1 MDRISATRA
10 HPLNST
16 EDDFEQDS
24 TKEEKRNRLKIT
36 CFEGMELLFF
46 RGFLFTIY
54 STLFNLLFK
63 EWGGE
68 GAHSSPLPFPPSTRR
83 NISAHITS

>member
-63 EWGGE
+63 EWGE
-68 GAHSSPLPFPPSTRR
+68 RERTPLPFHSRPLPGGT
-83 NISAHITS
+83 